1 MGSVTQPFHYSK
13 YLQFKMKTVPNSIA
27 FFWLL
32 PTIRSNERVNSRVF
46 GKNDLMA
53 DEIEL
58 TDNPC
63 IIFEN

>member
-1 MGSVTQPFHYSK
+1 
-13 YLQFKMKTVPNSIA
+13 MKTKPNSIA